1 MKSKE
6 ELLSYLS
13 FADTSVIPELIK
25 LFERTGDFDILR
37 SIKNSLP
44 EMYSILE
51 ERKKK
56 ATEDENF
63 LNNQLTSLTALA
75 VKDRLTIPVRLC
87 EICSDFEDSHVHI
100 LLKMYGKYG
109 APFLHRNGSIV
120 KGNRLRIHTCDFYTG
135 LGVENFNILIWIMD
149 RNGENRPIITKLE
162 YLIEKEEEENGNR
175 EVGD

>member
-1 MKSKE
+1 MKTKE

-37 SIKNSLP
+37 AIKNTLP
-44 EMYSILE
+44 EMYSIIE

-56 ATEDENF
+56 ITEDENF
-63 LNNQLTSLTALA
+63 LEKQLTFITALA
-75 VKDRLTIPVRLC
+75 VKDRLTIPIKFC

-100 LLKMYGKYG
+100 LLKMHGKYG

-135 LGVENFNILIWIMD
+135 LGGENFDILIWIID
-149 RNGENRPIITKLE
+149 RNGGSRPIITNLE
-162 YLIEKEEEENGNR
+162 YLIEKEEEEDGNR
-175 EVGD
+175 KAGD